1 MTDAQLFA
9 LIGLVV
15 LVSVLV
21 LAEMFERAIEND
33 LEEHDSYDPRAS
45 AERTAHDRE

>member
-1 MTDAQLFA
+1 VFA

-21 LAEMFERAIEND
+21 LGEMFERAIQD
-33 LEEHDSYDPRAS
+33 HREEHDSFDPAS
-45 AERTAHDRE
+45 ERDELR